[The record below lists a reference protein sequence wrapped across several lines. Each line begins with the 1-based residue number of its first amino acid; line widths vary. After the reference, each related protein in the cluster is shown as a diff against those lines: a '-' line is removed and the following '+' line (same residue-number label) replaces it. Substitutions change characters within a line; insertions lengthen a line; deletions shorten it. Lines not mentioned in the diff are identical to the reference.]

1 MLSKFRS
8 MRLYLLVPLLFLTLP
23 FFAQSSVWDQ
33 WDPEVV
39 INLHTAAGIGFLTE
53 EEQKVV
59 LFMNLARHDGP
70 LFASTFL
77 EAYVAENKVENT
89 SYLRALRKDLK
100 TTTGLIPLQVEEDLT
115 VVAQGHASL
124 SGQTGHVGHKN
135 FAKRFAPLKGNP
147 YTAWA
152 ENCSYGYKDAVEI
165 VITLLIDEG
174 VKGVGHRINI
184 LNENFNSV
192 GVAIYPHKTYKT
204 NCVIDFGTQKRSQ
217 LNELPF

>member
-1 MLSKFRS
+1 M
-8 MRLYLLVPLLFLTLP
+8 LVPLLFLTLP

-39 INLHTAAGIGFLTE
+39 ISLHTAEGIEYLTE

-59 LFMNLARHDGP
+59 LFMNMARHDGP

-77 EAYVAENKVENT
+77 DAYVTENKVENT
-89 SYLRALRKDLK
+89 SYLRSLRKDLK
-100 TTTGLIPLQVEEDLT
+100 KAVGLIPFQVEEDLT

-135 FAKRFAPLKGNP
+135 FDKRFAPLRGNP
-147 YTAWA
+147 YTGWA

-174 VKGVGHRINI
+174 VKGVGHRNNI
-184 LNENFNSV
+184 LNPAFNSV

-204 NCVIDFGTQKRSQ
+204 NCVIDFGSQKRSE
-217 LNELPF
+217 LNSLPF